1 VGDNLKKTITHIIFV
16 TIILLY
22 FQSGFFIATKAYNT
36 YKYIATPTTI
46 VFYNNGK
53 EIEIKKNSI
62 LFDNIL
68 ELTDKRFS
76 VEIYFY
82 PIAIDRKYLHEVEK
96 DGQFIEFIYSEMVE
110 TQYSDDP
117 DFRLKYKRL
126 LMPLSGEF
134 NHCIFFCNENA
145 VIEGMIPVLS
155 SPNELIKILGF

>member
-1 VGDNLKKTITHIIFV
+1 MKKTITHIFAI
-16 TIILLY
+16 IILIY
-22 FQSGFFIATKAYNT
+22 FQSGFFIATKAYNS

-46 VFYNNGK
+46 IIYNKGK
-53 EIEIKKNSI
+53 EIEITKDRI

-76 VEIYFY
+76 GEIYFY
-82 PIAIDRKYLHEVEK
+82 PIAIDRKYLYEVEK
-96 DGQFIEFIYSEMVE
+96 DGQILEFIYSEMAE
-110 TQYSDDP
+110 TQYSDDN

-145 VIEGMIPVLS
+145 IIEGTIPVLS
-155 SPNELIKILGF
+155 SPNEIIKILGF